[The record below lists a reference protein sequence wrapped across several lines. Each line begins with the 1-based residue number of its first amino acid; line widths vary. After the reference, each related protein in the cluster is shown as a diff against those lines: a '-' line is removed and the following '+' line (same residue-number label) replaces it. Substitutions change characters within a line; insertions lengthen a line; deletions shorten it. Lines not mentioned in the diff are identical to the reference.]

1 MSRIAGID
9 PGPTHSGL
17 VRLTTGEHGHW
28 PPAVTFAAKEMSNAD
43 LLASLTETA
52 CDLVVCEWL
61 VTYKNAAIGA
71 SVLDTALLVGRI
83 IERST
88 APVRLITR
96 PDIGRELC
104 QSGRAKNAQLRAA
117 ILEMYPA
124 TGGGKDGRLG
134 TSKAPG
140 PLYSVSSHA
149 WSALAAAL
157 AWMRR
162 EGVTG

>member
-9 PGPTHSGL
+9 PGTTHSGL
-17 VRLTTGEHGHW
+17 VRLNSGEHGHW
-28 PPAVTFAAKEMSNAD
+28 PPKVTFAAKDMPNAD

-61 VTYKNAAIGA
+61 TSYGGAIGA
-71 SVLDTALLVGRI
+71 TVLDTARMVGRI
-83 IERST
+83 EERAS
-88 APVRLITR
+88 APVCLITR
-96 PDIGRELC
+96 PDVGLELC
-104 QSGRAKNAQLRAA
+104 QSRRAKNAQLRAA